1 MRRFGVLA
9 ITGTFTGEGVVA
21 GVPTQRGAARAAGA
35 AAPGAAGVRG
45 ASGGA
50 GGRPAPVRDLRGP
63 GGPTRLRFADG
74 DVVVVS
80 GLPGGGKSTLIKRAA
95 AGGGIDSQD
104 ARERWERRMPAALPY
119 AVYRPAVR
127 IAHYWGLWR
136 VLRSGAPAVV
146 HDCGTQSW
154 VRALLAAAARRRG
167 RALHLVLLDT
177 TPEEA
182 RAGQAARGR
191 GVSAYAF
198 ARHRGAVARLLRE
211 AESGRP
217 PAGCASVTLLD
228 RPAASRLTE
237 IGFH

>member
-1 MRRFGVLA
+1 M
-9 ITGTFTGEGVVA
+9 VA